1 MDVAVELS
9 RHNQLDAYW
18 LSEAQLRCLEE
29 KLIHSWETDL
39 AEVTPEVLDERL
51 AGDATTMHRVSW
63 VEAAR
68 VEVLLRMRG
77 CLVGLESWANHIW
90 VGVAAP
96 DVRTGRE
103 VLERL
108 RALFPEPAQEELEA
122 EVHLSIWSSDGA
134 RGGTAVGREL
144 EVRPWGRIADNYAPR
159 TRGALEPLM
168 EGFEPDGSGRLLLF
182 HGAPG
187 TGKSTALAAMGFAWR
202 GWARMHYVAD
212 PEELLSRPP
221 YLFDLALRRHTGDRW
236 RVVVLEDSG
245 ELFAP
250 DAKHRVGQGLSRLLN
265 VTDGMLGQGSRV
277 LFVISTNEPLEHL
290 HEAVARPGRCAAAV
304 EFLPL
309 PAPQAR
315 EWLVA
320 KGAVEVA
327 RTLSGPA
334 TLAELYGR
342 LHGWEP
348 DDKRITVGFAAG
360 A

>member
-1 MDVAVELS
+1 MVA
-9 RHNQLDAYW
+9 
-18 LSEAQLRCLEE
+18 
-29 KLIHSWETDL
+29 IET
-39 AEVTPEVLDERL
+39 
-51 AGDATTMHRVSW
+51 
-63 VEAAR
+63 
-68 VEVLLRMRG
+68 
-77 CLVGLESWANHIW
+77 WANHLW

-96 DVRTGRE
+96 DVRTGRD

-108 RALFPEPAQEELEA
+108 QALFPEPAQEELEA
-122 EVHLSIWSSDGA
+122 EVHLSIWSSDGHC
-134 RGGTAVGREL
+134 GGTAVGRQL
-144 EVRPWGRIADNYAPR
+144 EVRPWDAIADNYAPS
-159 TRGALEPLM
+159 TREALEPLM
-168 EGFEPDGSGRLLLF
+168 EGFEPGGSGRLILF

-221 YLFDLALRRHTGDRW
+221 YLFDLALRRPAGDRW

-250 DAKHRVGQGLSRLLN
+250 DAKSRVGQGLSRLLN

-290 HEAVARPGRCAAAV
+290 HESVARPGRCAAAI

-320 KGAVEVA
+320 RGATDA
-327 RTLSGPA
+327 AHALNGPA

-342 LHGWEP
+342 LRGWEP
-348 DDKRITVGFAAG
+348 EDRGFPVGFAAG